1 MERILVVDD
10 QVEVLEYLSELL
22 CQSGYKVIACGAADA
37 ALEKISREGDNIGLA
52 ILDLDL
58 GHGNDEGLALLADIK
73 KLQKDLPVIILTGK
87 GGTRSAVQAIKMG
100 AVDFLEK
107 GAYLTANLTA
117 SVKKADKFLEV
128 IRENRRLKH
137 ETDTLKKTA
146 QYYRDVIRLSR
157 RIVGASSALQRC
169 LREAESVAD
178 VPRPVLIRGERG
190 TGKELVAAYIHEKSS
205 RAQGP
210 FIPVN
215 CAALS
220 GNLLESEIFGYEKG
234 AFTGSLGRKPG
245 RFELADGGTLF
256 LDEVGNMAADF
267 QEMILRA
274 VEYQR
279 FERVQ
284 GTETIQV
291 DVRLIAATNAP
302 IEKLMDS
309 GEFRRDLYDRLA
321 FKEIWVPPPRDRTE
335 DIPDLVEYF
344 VKELVRE
351 VPSVGQKHFTD
362 AALERLQQSP
372 WPGNIRQL
380 KNAVER
386 AVLETIDST
395 IDSEDLKI
403 DSPAG
408 QPSGEAFHDKIAN
421 FQKALLT
428 QALAH
433 AAGNQRAAAGG
444 LGLTYDQFRHYYR
457 KFKLNDN

>member
-1 MERILVVDD
+1 LERILVVDD
-10 QVEVLEYLSELL
+10 QVEVLEYLTELL
-22 CQSGYKVIACGAADA
+22 CRSGYKVMACGDASA

-58 GHGNDEGLALLADIK
+58 GHGSDDGLALLRDVKQA
-73 KLQKDLPVIILTGK
+73 QPDLPVIILTGK
-87 GGTRSAVQAIKMG
+87 GSTRSAVQAIKMG

-128 IRENRRLKH
+128 IRENRRLKR
-137 ETDTLKKTA
+137 TT
-146 QYYRDVIRLSR
+146 QYYRDVIRLKR
-157 RIVGASSALQRC
+157 RIVGNSAALRKC
-169 LREAESVAD
+169 LAEAEAVAA

-190 TGKELVAAYIHEKSS
+190 TGKELVAAYMHEKSP
-205 RAQGP
+205 RADGP

-234 AFTGSLGRKPG
+234 AFTGSVGRKPG

-256 LDEVGNMAADF
+256 LDEVGNMAPDF

-284 GTETIQV
+284 GTETVEV
-291 DVRLIAATNAP
+291 DVRLIAATNAD
-302 IEKLMDS
+302 IEALMDK

-321 FKEIWVPPPRDRTE
+321 FKEIRVPPLRERLE

-344 VKELVRE
+344 VAELARE
-351 VPSVGQKHFTD
+351 VPSVGTKHFTPD
-362 AALERLQQSP
+362 AVAGLQQMS

-386 AVLETIDST
+386 VVLETSGET
-395 IDSEDLKI
+395 IDVDRLKL
-403 DSPAG
+403 DSRPP
-408 QPSGEAFHDKIAN
+408 QPDGKNFSDRVAE
-421 FQKALLT
+421 FQKFLLR
-428 QALAH
+428 QALA
-433 AAGNQRAAAGG
+433 AAGGNQRAAAEE

-457 KFKLNDN
+457 KYRLGKN

>member
-1 MERILVVDD
+1 MVDD

-22 CQSGYKVIACGAADA
+22 SQSGYKVMPCGDA
-37 ALEKISREGDNIGLA
+37 HSALEHIEKEGDNIGLA

-58 GHGNDEGLALLADIK
+58 GHGSDDGLALLRDIK
-73 KLQKDLPVIILTGK
+73 KRQKDLPVIILTGK
-87 GGTRSAVQAIKMG
+87 GGTRSAVQAMKMG

-107 GAYLTANLTA
+107 GAYLTVNLTA

-128 IRENRRLKH
+128 IRENRRLRK
-137 ETDTLKKTA
+137 ETVTLRRKTR
-146 QYYRDVIRLSR
+146 YYREINRLKR
-157 RIVGASSALQRC
+157 RIVGASRILGDC
-169 LREAESVAD
+169 LAEAEAVAG

-190 TGKELVAAYIHEKSS
+190 TGKELVAAYIHENSP
-205 RAQGP
+205 RADGP

-215 CAALS
+215 CASLS

-234 AFTGSLGRKPG
+234 AFTGSMGRKPG

-256 LDEVGNMAADF
+256 LDEVGNMADDF

-284 GTETIQV
+284 GTETIEV
-291 DVRLIAATNAP
+291 DVRLIAATNAD
-302 IEKLMDS
+302 IEALMEK

-321 FKEIWVPPPRDRTE
+321 FKEIWVPPLRERTE
-335 DIPDLVEYF
+335 DIPDLVSYF
-344 VKELVRE
+344 VEELASE
-351 VPSVGQKHFTD
+351 VPSLGKKIFTP
-362 AALERLQQSP
+362 AAVARLQELS

-386 AVLETIDST
+386 VVIETPGDTIDVQ
-395 IDSEDLKI
+395 DLKLN
-403 DSPAG
+403 SHTAP
-408 QPSGEAFHDKIAN
+408 PPGETFHEQVAN
-421 FQKALLT
+421 FQKDFLQRALS
-428 QALAH
+428 ASE
-433 AAGNQRAAAGG
+433 GNQRTAAKA

-457 KFKLNDN
+457 KYGFNIN